1 MAGRKLQISIVG
13 AGSVGT
19 TLAVALSRRGHSIV
33 SVISR
38 NKSSAR
44 RCARLV
50 RCRNY
55 STHLLSLPFKSDFI
69 LIAVPDDSIAT
80 VASELSRLNID
91 HEGTYIAHTSGVLSS
106 EVLRQ
111 VSKRGASVFSFH
123 PMQTFSRFSPIETR
137 LQSIEGIRYGFE
149 GDKGSK
155 RFASGIASDLK
166 GRLLPIPKEAKILYH
181 LACVFASNYSVAL
194 FGAVEMLSQSFSG
207 KAKLRSF
214 RALIQSS
221 IVNSI
226 LMGPAKA
233 LTGPVARGNVET
245 VRLHLRELKRRQKS
259 LVPLYRK
266 LGLLALELA
275 VREKTLPPQQ
285 MKQLKRVLTFN

>member
-1 MAGRKLQISIVG
+1 M
-13 AGSVGT
+13 
-19 TLAVALSRRGHSIV
+19 TLALALSRCGHSIV

-38 NKSSAR
+38 KKTSAR

-55 STHLLSLPFKSDFI
+55 STHLLSLPSKSDFI
-69 LIAVPDDSIAT
+69 LLAIPDDSVLSI
-80 VASELSRLNID
+80 SRELSRLNIE

-106 EVLRQ
+106 EVLHQ
-111 VSKRGASVFSFH
+111 VRKRGASVFSFH
-123 PMQTFSRFSPIETR
+123 PMQTFPRVAPIEAR
-137 LQSIEGIRYGFE
+137 VRSLEGIHYGFE
-149 GDKGSK
+149 GDKSSK
-155 RFASGIASDLK
+155 RFASRITRDLK

-245 VRLHLRELKRRQKS
+245 IRLHLKELKRRQKS

-266 LGLLALELA
+266 LGLLALELV
-275 VREKTLPPQQ
+275 VREKSLPPQRI
-285 MKQLKRVLTFN
+285 KQLKRALTFS